1 MKYLIK
7 GKIILLLLSMLFLT
21 NSCVEM
27 YCALSDSVSDFCYDV
42 RRRENEREEKREEK
56 KDERDR
62 RKKMEEIN
70 KNKE

>member
-1 MKYLIK
+1 MKYLIRV
-7 GKIILLLLSMLFLT
+7 KIIVLLLSIMLLT

-27 YCALSDSVSDFCYDV
+27 YCALSDSVSDFCYGV
-42 RRRENEREEKREEK
+42 RRRENEKMDKREEK
-56 KDERDR
+56 IKEREH